1 MKQYQG
7 VIFDLDG
14 TLLDTLDDLT
24 DSMNTI
30 LQEYGLPSCTKVQTA
45 SYLGYG
51 SKVYLEKASG
61 GKLNPKQFA
70 DCLDTYK
77 AYYAAHMNDKT
88 KPFSGILPLLETLQN
103 QGMYTAVVS
112 NKFDAA
118 VKGLCQ
124 QYFGNRIDFAV
135 GEGNGLRPKPSGDM
149 LQSVVQ
155 KWGIALQDCI
165 YIGDTEVDLQTAEN
179 AHMPCIAVSWG
190 FRTKQQLM
198 DFGAK
203 HIVDTP
209 KELKNLLHKQ
219 DT

>member
-209 KELKNLLHKQ
+209 KELKNLLQKQ
-219 DT
+219 NT

>member
-103 QGMYTAVVS
+103 QGIYTAVVS

-124 QYFGNRIDFAV
+124 QYFGNRIDFAI